1 MVAPVNLH
9 KLYALDRKVDFM
21 AETTSTVGTPII
33 SKAASQ
39 SSAKRQEAFA
49 GALFIAPAFMILFV
63 FLIIPL
69 MVAFFFSLTDW
80 NGRTPLTRP
89 DAYEMVGLQNYEQL
103 LIQGRR
109 VDDFYNALKNTVY
122 YVIGV
127 VPTQTALALV
137 LAVIVNQRWLKF
149 RGVFRTAYY
158 FPSITSSIV
167 VSMIFLFMFSNTGPV
182 NGVLSAI
189 IPNYHSISWLSNNDG
204 VLHNLLGLFGI
215 TKDSAAFLAS
225 EIFRISIWDWI
236 SGPSVSMLTI
246 MLLAI
251 WTTIGTMMV
260 VYLAALQNIPN
271 SVYEAAQVDGATGLQ
286 TFRQITMPLLRPT
299 TFFVVTLGLIGTFQV
314 FDQIY
319 VLRNDN
325 TRRTVMSVAYL
336 VYDFAFGSQTEPRMD
351 RATATAI
358 TLFVLI
364 FIATLIQRRV
374 TGGDKA
380 EV

>member
-1 MVAPVNLH
+1 L
-9 KLYALDRKVDFM
+9 
-21 AETTSTVGTPII
+21 
-33 SKAASQ
+33 
-39 SSAKRQEAFA
+39 
-49 GALFIAPAFMILFV
+49 
-63 FLIIPL
+63 PL
-69 MVAFFFSLTDW
+69 LVAFFFSLTDW

-89 DAYEMVGLQNYEQL
+89 DAYEMVGLRNYEQL

-109 VDDFYNALKNTVY
+109 VDDFYNALKNTLY

-127 VPTQTALALV
+127 VPTQTAIALV

-149 RGVFRTAYY
+149 RGFFRTAYY

-167 VSMIFLFMFSNTGPV
+167 ISMIFLFMFSNTGPV

-189 IPNYHSISWLSNNDG
+189 FPNYQPVSWLSNNDG
-204 VLHNLLGLFGI
+204 VLHNLFGI
-215 TKDSAAFLAS
+215 FGINEDSSAFLRDT
-225 EIFRISIWDWI
+225 ELFRISLWDWL

-246 MLLAI
+246 MVLAT

-260 VYLAALQNIPN
+260 VYLAALQGIP
-271 SVYEAAQVDGATGLQ
+271 SQVYEAASVDGATAWQ
-286 TFRQITMPLLRPT
+286 TFRRITLPLLRPT

-325 TRRTVMSVAYL
+325 TRQTTMSVAYL
-336 VYDFAFGSQTEPRMD
+336 VYDFAFGSQTDPRMD

-364 FIATLIQRRV
+364 FVATIIQRRV
-374 TGGDKA
+374 TGGDRPN
-380 EV
+380 E

>member
-1 MVAPVNLH
+1 
-9 KLYALDRKVDFM
+9 M
-21 AETTSTVGTPII
+21 AETASP
-33 SKAASQ
+33 AAATGGKPAAATQ
-39 SSAKRQEAFA
+39 ASAQRQEGIA
-49 GALFIAPAFMILFV
+49 GVVFIAPAFLILLVFMIF
-63 FLIIPL
+63 PL
-69 MVAFFFSLTDW
+69 LVAFYFSLTDW

-89 DAYEMVGLQNYEQL
+89 DAYEIVGLRNYEQL

-127 VPTQTALALV
+127 VPTQTVIALV

-149 RGVFRTAYY
+149 RGFFRTAYY

-167 VSMIFLFMFSNTGPV
+167 ISMIFLFLFSNTGPV
-182 NGVLSAI
+182 NGALSAI
-189 IPNYHSISWLSNNDG
+189 FPNYQPVTWLSNNDG
-204 VLHNLLGLFGI
+204 ILHNIFGVFGL
-215 TKDSAAFLAS
+215 TKDSIPFLRDT
-225 EIFRISIWDWI
+225 EIFRISLWDWL
-236 SGPSVSMLTI
+236 SGPSVSLFSI

-260 VYLAALQNIPN
+260 VYLAALQNIPS
-271 SVYEAAQVDGATGLQ
+271 SVYEAAQVDGATGWQ
-286 TFRQITMPLLRPT
+286 TFRQITVPLLRPT

-325 TRRTVMSVAYL
+325 TRETTMSVAYL
-336 VYDFAFGSQTEPRMD
+336 VYDFAFGSQTDPRMD
-351 RATATAI
+351 RATAAAI
-358 TLFVLI
+358 TLFILI

>member
-1 MVAPVNLH
+1 
-9 KLYALDRKVDFM
+9 M
-21 AETTSTVGTPII
+21 AQTSSPAVPSASPAAQTTTTTD
-33 SKAASQ
+33 AR
-39 SSAKRQEAFA
+39 RQEAIA
-49 GALFIAPAFMILFV
+49 GLAFMAPAFLILFT
-63 FLIIPL
+63 FLILPL
-69 MVAFFFSLTDW
+69 LVALFFSLTDW

-89 DAYEMVGLQNYEQL
+89 DAYEFVGLQNYEQL

-127 VPTQTALALV
+127 VPTQTVLALV
-137 LAVIVNQRWLKF
+137 LAVIVNQRWLRF
-149 RGVFRTAYY
+149 RGFFRTAYY

-167 VSMIFLFMFSNTGPV
+167 VSMIFLFLFSTTGPV
-182 NGVLSAI
+182 NAALSALF
-189 IPNYHSISWLSNNDG
+189 PNYEPISWLSNNTG
-204 VLHNLLGLFGI
+204 ILHGLFGAFGV
-215 TKDSAAFLAS
+215 TEDSSAFLRDT
-225 EIFRISIWDWI
+225 EIFRISLWDWL
-236 SGPSVSMLTI
+236 SGPSVSMFSI
-246 MLLAI
+246 MMLAI

-260 VYLAALQNIPN
+260 VYLAALQNIPS
-271 SVYEAAQVDGATGLQ
+271 SVYEAAQVDGATPWQ
-286 TFRQITMPLLRPT
+286 IFRHITAPLLRPT

-319 VLRNDN
+319 VLRNDS
-325 TRRTVMSVAYL
+325 TRETTMSVAYL

-374 TGGDKA
+374 TGGDQA